1 MPVVPAAGGPYDC
14 GGRGNTPSIVPRD
27 LPLFLWRAGRG
38 RLRGRAVTMAM
49 TTIDSPLATA
59 SVRQSDQSHAPDRHT
74 PDQSQ
79 AEAIFSP
86 EDRRLLHECLQG
98 LPEAWDA
105 FVARFGGLLAFIVD
119 RTAAQ
124 RQMSLTPADRDDL
137 LADILLEILHHD
149 AAVLRGFAG
158 RSSLATYLAVVARRV
173 AVRGMARL
181 AEKNHGRR
189 QLLDGHAAVESNDG
203 QSLVADRE
211 EVELMLRGLEET
223 EARLVR
229 LHHLEARS
237 YGEISRLTG
246 MPLGSIGP
254 TLARARQKM
263 KLQGK
268 LQAEEQKRSERPTDS
283 PVTEVELG

>member
-1 MPVVPAAGGPYDC
+1 
-14 GGRGNTPSIVPRD
+14 
-27 LPLFLWRAGRG
+27 
-38 RLRGRAVTMAM
+38 VTMAM
-49 TTIDSPLATA
+49 TTMDSPLAPGSKRHSDPGDA
-59 SVRQSDQSHAPDRHT
+59 SDHRHAPDR
-74 PDQSQ
+74 PRPQ
-79 AEAIFSP
+79 AEAIFAP
-86 EDRRLLHECLQG
+86 EDRQLLHECLQG
-98 LPEAWDA
+98 VPEAWDA
-105 FVARFGGLLAFIVD
+105 FVARFGGLLAFVVD

-173 AVRGMARL
+173 AVRCMARL

-189 QLLDGHAAVESNDG
+189 QLLDGHAAVQSDDG
-203 QSLVADRE
+203 QMLVANRE

-237 YGEISRLTG
+237 YSEISRLTG

-254 TLARARQKM
+254 ALARARQKM
-263 KLQGK
+263 KHH
-268 LQAEEQKRSERPTDS
+268 AEEQKRSGRPPDG
-283 PVTEVELG
+283 PVTDVELG

>member
-1 MPVVPAAGGPYDC
+1 M
-14 GGRGNTPSIVPRD
+14 
-27 LPLFLWRAGRG
+27 
-38 RLRGRAVTMAM
+38 TMAM
-49 TTIDSPLATA
+49 TTMDSPLAA
-59 SVRQSDQSHAPDRHT
+59 DAIRQQSDRSHP
-74 PDQSQ
+74 P

-86 EDRRLLHECLQG
+86 EDRQLLQECLEG
-98 LPEAWDA
+98 LPAAWDA
-105 FVARFGGLLAFIVD
+105 FVARFGGLLAFVVD

-124 RQMSLTPADRDDL
+124 RRMSLTPADRDDL

-173 AVRGMARL
+173 AVRCLTRL
-181 AEKNHGRR
+181 AEKTHGRR
-189 QLLDGHAAVESNDG
+189 PLADGHEPAHSDDG
-203 QSLVADRE
+203 QARLADRE
-211 EVELMLRGLEET
+211 QVELMLRGLEET

-254 TLARARQKM
+254 ALARARQKM
-263 KLQGK
+263 KLQ
-268 LQAEEQKRSERPTDS
+268 SE
-283 PVTEVELG
+283 

>member
-1 MPVVPAAGGPYDC
+1 MLLVPVAGGPYDC
-14 GGRGNTPSIVPRD
+14 VCRGNTPSMVPPH
-27 LPLFLWRAGRG
+27 LPLFLRRAGREC
-38 RLRGRAVTMAM
+38 LRGRAVTMAM
-49 TTIDSPLATA
+49 TTMDSPLSAG
-59 SVRQSDQSHAPDRHT
+59 SVRQSDQRHAPDHRHS
-74 PDQSQ
+74 PDRPQ
-79 AEAIFSP
+79 AEVIFSP
-86 EDRRLLHECLQG
+86 EDRRLLKECLQG

-173 AVRGMARL
+173 AVRGLARM

-189 QLLDGHAAVESNDG
+189 QLVDGHAAVQSNDG
-203 QSLVADRE
+203 QTLVADRE

-263 KLQGK
+263 KLQ
-268 LQAEEQKRSERPTDS
+268 AEEQKRSEPPTDS